1 MKKLV
6 LLALL
11 LLVGV
16 TASAQYYDDAY
27 GDASY
32 EYVIDPEID
41 LTGEQWH
48 LAGTSILAATNN
60 LYLII
65 DGANRFVRTLRYFD
79 RGYYERL
86 WRCRI
91 ASYRPYYHNGSL
103 GWYIVANL
111 INYFLYPDGRL
122 VRLSAAPCYYAYR
135 YDVAHRHR
143 LNFYNWHF
151 WKYRPRPHYR
161 APKPYPRPVY
171 ARDYRHIPDRRD
183 YRNVR
188 TYRESKPVSKPVYR
202 NSPSPDRNRRTSY
215 RESGQTYRSSPATVK
230 KQVTQRR
237 SEYRPKQ
244 SSRTNRSSSASARQ
258 THRETRAR
266 R

>member
-32 EYVIDPEID
+32 EYVIDPKID

-65 DGANRFVRTLRYFD
+65 DGADRFVRTLRYFD

-171 ARDYRHIPDRRD
+171 TRD

-188 TYRESKPVSKPVYR
+188 TYRES
-202 NSPSPDRNRRTSY
+202 
-215 RESGQTYRSSPATVK
+215 GQTYRSSSATVK
-230 KQVTQRR
+230 KPVVQRR

-244 SSRTNRSSSASARQ
+244 SLRTNRSSSASARQ